1 MNKRYLKSYMNNKT
15 NSTELLKNKC
25 FKSEDKYIISDSH
38 SIIILN
44 DNYGLEVAEDIYK
57 MNSFRDSFENGF
69 EIDYTFFVIPED
81 NEDMYE
87 PINENYGI
95 NIKLFKRIN
104 KVIKGNSYAIL
115 KNLKSDDYT
124 PFIIKLENN
133 KTKEVGYMLPM
144 RKY

>member
-1 MNKRYLKSYMNNKT
+1 MNKRDLKSYMNNKT
-15 NSTELLKNKC
+15 NSNDLLKTKC
-25 FKSEDKYIISDSH
+25 FKSDNKYIISDSY

-44 DNYGLEVAEDIYK
+44 DNYGLEVSDDTYNI
-57 MNSFRDSFENGF
+57 NSFRDRFENGF
-69 EIDYTFFVIPED
+69 EIDYTFFTIPED

-104 KVIKGNSYAIL
+104 KVIKGTSYAIL

-124 PFIIKLENN
+124 PFIIKLENT
-133 KTKEVGYMLPM
+133 KTNEIGYMLPM

>member
-1 MNKRYLKSYMNNKT
+1 MNKRDLKSYMNNKT
-15 NSTELLKNKC
+15 NSRELLKNKC
-25 FKSEDKYIISDSH
+25 FKSDDKYIISDSY

-44 DNYGLEVAEDIYK
+44 DNYGLEVAEDTYNI
-57 MNSFRDSFENGF
+57 NSFRDSFENGF

-115 KNLKSDDYT
+115 KNLKSDYYT
-124 PFIIKLENN
+124 PFIIKLENT

>member
-1 MNKRYLKSYMNNKT
+1 MIKRDLKSYMNSKT
-15 NSTELLKNKC
+15 NSKELLKTKC
-25 FKSEDKYIISDSH
+25 FKSNDKYIISDSY

-44 DNYGLEVAEDIYK
+44 DNYILEVAEDTYN
-57 MNSFRDSFENGF
+57 MNLFRDRFENGF
-69 EIDYTFFVIPED
+69 ELDYTFFAIPED

-124 PFIIKLENN
+124 PFIIKLENT

>member
-1 MNKRYLKSYMNNKT
+1 MNKRDLKSYMNNKS
-15 NSTELLKNKC
+15 NSRDLLKTSC
-25 FKSEDKYIISDSH
+25 FKSDDKYIISDSY

-44 DNYGLEVAEDIYK
+44 DNYDLEVSDDTYN
-57 MNSFRDSFENGF
+57 MNSFMDRFENGF
-69 EIDYTFFVIPED
+69 ELESKYIPLWKDLE
-81 NEDMYE
+81 YE

-124 PFIIKLENN
+124 PFIIKLENT

-144 RKY
+144 RKF

>member
-1 MNKRYLKSYMNNKT
+1 MNKRDLKSYMNNKT
-15 NSTELLKNKC
+15 NSKELLKTKC
-25 FKSEDKYIISDSH
+25 FKSYDKYIISDSY

-44 DNYGLEVAEDIYK
+44 GNYGLEVAEDTYN
-57 MNSFRDSFENGF
+57 MNSFRDRFENGF
-69 EIDYTFFVIPED
+69 ELDYTFFAIPED

-115 KNLKSDDYT
+115 KNLKRVYATYEKILRSD
-124 PFIIKLENN
+124 
-133 KTKEVGYMLPM
+133 
-144 RKY
+144 